1 MLKRFSLLTPVL
13 LLLVSCLGSRA
24 ADTELQAGKAHDGTL
39 SAPKTDSYSL
49 TLKAGDLAET
59 NVVTHGTKLVLTV
72 YRPSGTKVRGF
83 RFEGPGRKIQ
93 FIADDPG
100 GYRLEVA
107 LDPSTK
113 EGPYT
118 LTLTRIIAFADRM
131 APVDDKY
138 QSPRIKALRTALD
151 QGQANAVET
160 FWKEIKEKGA
170 PLIEPLEGNEKE
182 MLVTFLWQGN
192 ANTKSV
198 TVLWYPFVVERPDDY
213 RLIRVGETNV
223 WYRSVP
229 VDKRKRFIYQL
240 AVNGPPIRP
249 FQDPSDENTMFAFAA
264 AQVDPLNPKHWL
276 INPLNPDVPEH
287 LGVSAVEM
295 PGAPPQPWVAQRK
308 GVPMGKVEKYQF
320 KSALLKNER
329 EVAVYTPA
337 GYSSDSKPYGLI
349 VLFDEKP
356 YTNDKIIPTPTIL
369 DNLIAENRIPRMVAV
384 IIDNPPGD
392 TRSRELP
399 CNPTFVDF
407 LTFELVPWVR
417 RLFNV
422 TNDPQQTFVGGSS
435 YGGLAAAYAGFRH
448 PETFGNILSQS
459 GSYWWTPPR
468 NDNPDDFDPNAEPN
482 WMANQYIVSPRLP
495 LRFYMDAGSDEID
508 VTGHGG
514 AILVPN
520 RHLRDVLLAKGYE
533 VHYQEFVGGH
543 DYLSWRGTLAD
554 GLILLMG
561 GTAESR
567 QLPAAVSLPR
577 AK

>member
-1 MLKRFSLLTPVL
+1 LVRNRFSLLTPVL
-13 LLLVSCLGSRA
+13 LLLVTCLGSWA
-24 ADTELQAGKAHDGTL
+24 ADTELQAGKTHDGLLT
-39 SAPKTDSYSL
+39 AARTDSYSL
-49 TLKAGDLAET
+49 ILKAGDLAET
-59 NVVTHGTKLVLTV
+59 NVVTHGSKLIITI
-72 YRPSGTKVRGF
+72 YGPSRSKVRGF
-83 RFEGPGRKIQ
+83 RFDGPGRKIQ

-107 LDPSTK
+107 LDATIK
-113 EGPYT
+113 EGSYT
-118 LTLTRIIAFADRM
+118 ITLTRIIALADRI
-131 APVDDKY
+131 APVGDKY
-138 QSPRIKALRTALD
+138 QSPRIKAFRTALD
-151 QGQANAVET
+151 QGQANAVES
-160 FWKEIKEKGA
+160 FWQDVKAKGT

-192 ANTKSV
+192 ANTKNV

-249 FQDPSDENTMFAFAA
+249 FQDPSDETTMFAFAA

-276 INPLNPDVPEH
+276 VNPLNPDVPEH
-287 LGVSAVEM
+287 LGLSAVEM
-295 PGAPPQPWVAQRK
+295 PGAPTQPWVAQRK
-308 GVPMGKVEKYQF
+308 GVPMGRVEKYQF

-329 EVAVYTPA
+329 EVAVYTPP
-337 GYSSDSKPYGLI
+337 GYSIDAKPYGLI

-356 YTNDKIIPTPTIL
+356 YTDDKIIPTPTIL
-369 DNLIAENRIPRMVAV
+369 DNLIAENRIPRVVAV
-384 IIDNPPGD
+384 MIDNPPGD

-399 CNPTFVDF
+399 CNATFADF
-407 LTFELVPWVR
+407 LNFELVPWMR

-422 TNDPQQTFVGGSS
+422 ANDPQQTLVGGSS

-448 PETFGNILSQS
+448 PETFGNVLSQS

-468 NDNPDDFDPNAEPN
+468 NDNPGDFDPSAEPN
-482 WMANQYIVSPRLP
+482 WLASQYIMSPRLP

-508 VTGHGG
+508 PAGRYS
-514 AILVPN
+514 ILEPS
-520 RHLRDVLLAKGYE
+520 RHMRDALLAKGYE

-554 GLILLMG
+554 GLIMLIGSTMESHEQG
-561 GTAESR
+561 VTA
-567 QLPAAVSLPR
+567 
-577 AK
+577 KH